1 MICAGIDAGSRTL
14 KIVLL
19 DAERHLP
26 VAAGV
31 VDQGIDQDRLALDLL
46 EKLLHEQGLRR
57 GDVGAVVA
65 TGYGRKLVR
74 TADTTVTEITCQA
87 RGVRHCV
94 PDARTIVDIGGQDS
108 KLVRMKENGT
118 VADFVMND
126 RCAAGTGR
134 FLEMLAAQLG
144 TPFSELESLVAR
156 SRTPAVISSM
166 CVVFAESEIVGL
178 LAAGV
183 LPEDIVTGVQ
193 TAIATRIAA
202 MTGRKLAEPVLF
214 TGGVAM
220 VPGMGHALQAVLE
233 RPVLIAPQ
241 PQLTCALARRC
252 WLRSGSLRR
261 RLGPGSSCRVPC
273 RFRGFAHNIG
283 MEVLLGCLTRSQ
295 RRRLETRIRRRR
307 WLWVK
312 LVAPKPAS
320 LFSLPPTSGPQQS
333 VHACILGL
341 TALN

>member
-14 KIVLL
+14 KIVLV
-19 DAERHLP
+19 DADRLGP
-26 VAAGV
+26 LASGV

-57 GDVGAVVA
+57 GDLGAVVA

-74 TADTTVTEITCQA
+74 TADTTITEITCQA

-108 KLVRMKENGT
+108 KLVRLKEDGG

-144 TPFSELESLVAR
+144 TPFHELASLVAR
-156 SRTPAVISSM
+156 SRLPAVISSM

-178 LAAGV
+178 LATGV

-193 TAIATRIAA
+193 TAVATRIAA
-202 MTGRKLAEPVLF
+202 MTGRRLAEPILF

-220 VPGMGHALQAVLE
+220 VPGMGDALATVLE
-233 RPVLIAPQ
+233 RPVQIAPQ
-241 PQLTCALARRC
+241 PQLTCALGAALLAADRC
-252 WLRSGSLRR
+252 
-261 RLGPGSSCRVPC
+261 
-273 RFRGFAHNIG
+273 
-283 MEVLLGCLTRSQ
+283 
-295 RRRLETRIRRRR
+295 
-307 WLWVK
+307 
-312 LVAPKPAS
+312 
-320 LFSLPPTSGPQQS
+320 TSGFP
-333 VHACILGL
+333 A
-341 TALN
+341 

>member
-19 DAERHLP
+19 DADRLAP
-26 VAAGV
+26 VASAV

-46 EKLLHEQGLRR
+46 EKLLHEQSLRR
-57 GDVGAVVA
+57 DDIRAVVA

-74 TADTTVTEITCQA
+74 TADTTITEITCQA
-87 RGVRHCV
+87 RGVRHSV

-108 KLVRMKENGT
+108 KLVRMKEEGGA

-134 FLEMLAAQLG
+134 FLEMMAVQLG
-144 TPFSELESLVAR
+144 APFSELGTLVAR

-183 LPEDIVTGVQ
+183 LPEDIVTGVE

-202 MTGRKLAEPVLF
+202 MTAGKLAEPILF
-214 TGGVAM
+214 TGGVAL
-220 VPGMGHALQAVLE
+220 VPGMDAALAAVLG
-233 RPVLIAPQ
+233 RPVRIAPQ
-241 PQLTCALARRC
+241 PQLTCALGAALLAVDRSAKRR
-252 WLRSGSLRR
+252 
-261 RLGPGSSCRVPC
+261 
-273 RFRGFAHNIG
+273 
-283 MEVLLGCLTRSQ
+283 E
-295 RRRLETRIRRRR
+295 
-307 WLWVK
+307 
-312 LVAPKPAS
+312 
-320 LFSLPPTSGPQQS
+320 
-333 VHACILGL
+333 
-341 TALN
+341 